1 MCRNCADGIGRS
13 RRPNARTCVGV
24 ERFMSDRERFT
35 VMYRVLV
42 TVDDDRERADELIDA
57 VERLA
62 EEVDDL
68 SVTLLHVIREM
79 DVPSQ
84 VAIHQPIEDYQQQSE
99 ESRIP
104 VAVQE
109 ATERLEDVDFDCEVR
124 IEHGDP
130 APVIIERANEGG
142 FDTVYIGGRRNS
154 PVGKVLFGS
163 VVQGVLLNTD
173 IPVTVVG
180 RRD

>member
-1 MCRNCADGIGRS
+1 
-13 RRPNARTCVGV
+13 
-24 ERFMSDRERFT
+24 
-35 VMYRVLV
+35 MYRVLV
-42 TVDDDRERADELIDA
+42 TVDDDRQRADELIDSI
-57 VERLA
+57 ERLA
-62 EEVDDL
+62 EEVPEL
-68 SVTLLHVIREM
+68 SVTLLHVIRET

-84 VAIHQPIEDYQQQSE
+84 VAIHQPVEDYGE
-99 ESRIP
+99 ELDESRVP

-109 ATERLEDVDFDCEVR
+109 AAARLEDVDFDCEVR

-142 FDTVYIGGRRNS
+142 YDTIYIGGRRNS

-173 IPVTVVG
+173 VPVTVVG
-180 RRD
+180 QRE